1 MNWKQFLTEKVLK
14 EPEATS
20 EYTVANNGDLVSV
33 KTVIKN
39 RTFDNRNDLLDLYEA
54 IYRGGKWD
62 EFFWFSAS
70 HCKPKREG
78 LGCSETTA
86 WLFCLNGKGYEKR
99 NKMVA
104 DFYGWN
110 EQRDPVIDKNSG
122 AYGDN

>member
-86 WLFCLNGKGYEKR
+86 WLFCLDQKDYEYR
-99 NKMVA
+99 CKMVA
-104 DFYGWN
+104 EFYGW
-110 EQRDPVIDKNSG
+110 EEEK
-122 AYGDN
+122 